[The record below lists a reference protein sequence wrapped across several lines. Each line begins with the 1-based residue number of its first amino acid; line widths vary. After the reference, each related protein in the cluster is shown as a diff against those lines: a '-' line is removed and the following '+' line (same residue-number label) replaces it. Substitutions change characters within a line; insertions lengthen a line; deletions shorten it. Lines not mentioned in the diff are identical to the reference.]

1 MVTKITMLLLALV
14 LLAVPASAQQLF
26 DFLGQADV
34 PDAVGGTLSM
44 HSIMPEVS
52 SPVVPPL
59 PLDFDN
65 FEYTLVVTGLGLDD
79 LGTGGFPIQTYSGG
93 TIAIYEDAGTA
104 ADYANTGTFT
114 DGEAILV
121 GNVTLLTR
129 QIFTATLGSVAGS
142 VDWTGGTRLNDIAPV
157 DQLGWSFLSG
167 VNPSAAEPGFDEM
180 WDGKVE
186 PQGPIVETES
196 TTWGAFKAFMR

>member
-1 MVTKITMLLLALV
+1 MRTKITMLLLALV
-14 LLAVPASAQQLF
+14 LVAAPASAQQLF

-44 HSIMPEVS
+44 YSIMPETL
-52 SPVVPPL
+52 PPIVPPL
-59 PLDFDN
+59 PLDFAN
-65 FEYTLVVTGLGLDD
+65 FQYTLVVTGLTLDAD
-79 LGTGGFPIQTYSGG
+79 GAVQTYSGG

-104 ADYANTGTFT
+104 ADYANTATFT
-114 DGEAILV
+114 DGTAILS

-129 QIFTATLGSVAGS
+129 QMFTSTIGTVSGN
-142 VDWTGGTRLNDIAPV
+142 VDWTGGTELNEFAPA

-167 VNPSAAEPGFDEM
+167 INARSTNTEPGFDEQ

-186 PQGPIVETES
+186 PQGPIVNTEP
-196 TTWGAFKAFMR
+196 TTWGSFKALMR